1 MNGMTSGT
9 PARRA
14 PATHYVLAAAFGL
27 VVTLALSLAIAA
39 SNPDNFWL
47 AAGICALCA
56 IYPSVSL
63 GIWLFVTHHTV
74 TRDTNGE
81 QSIELSW
88 MRQAAAGAFLDVLV
102 TTIIGSVL
110 LMFIGPIIAAL
121 PALLAL
127 VGLSAADVGLRYA
140 VVRHR
145 ALK

>member
-1 MNGMTSGT
+1 MIRNTEET

-27 VVTLALSLAIAA
+27 IVTISLSLAIGA
-39 SNPDNFWL
+39 SNPEHFWL

-63 GIWLFVTHHTV
+63 GVRLFVSNHTV
-74 TRDTNGE
+74 ARDANGE

-88 MRQAAAGAFLDVLV
+88 MRQAAAGAFLDVLI
-102 TTIIGSVL
+102 TTIIGAVL
-110 LMFIGPIIAAL
+110 LMFVGPIIAAL

-140 VVRHR
+140 VIRHR